1 MNLAIIYGG
10 TSNEREISLKTG
22 ESIIESIDNKY
33 NIYPIEFN
41 GDYSNLYLKVKKN
54 NIDLIFNALH
64 GGDGENG
71 KFQKFLDNF
80 FHS

>member
-41 GDYSNLYLKVKKN
+41 GDYSNL
-54 NIDLIFNALH
+54 
-64 GGDGENG
+64 
-71 KFQKFLDNF
+71 
-80 FHS
+80 